1 MVYPEKENIILDKTY
16 NYAIRIVKLYQYL
29 CKEKKEFELSR
40 QILRSGTSIGAN
52 VEESVGGLSRKD
64 FLAKLGLS
72 YREARET
79 RFWLKLLRDTN
90 YISTEQCDSLLEDYG
105 RNYPYYHGNSK
116 NHKKQYL
123 IGN

>member
-1 MVYPEKENIILDKTY
+1 MNHIEKENIILDKTY

-52 VEESVGGLSRKD
+52 VEESIGGLSRKD
-64 FLAKLGLS
+64 FLAKLGVS

-79 RFWLKLLRDTN
+79 RFWLRVLRDTDH
-90 YISTEQCDSLLEDYG
+90 ISQEQSDSMLEDLEEII
-105 RNYPYYHGNSK
+105 RIITAIQKTTKSN
-116 NHKKQYL
+116 
-123 IGN
+123 I

>member
-1 MVYPEKENIILDKTY
+1 MNYVERENIVLDKAY

-64 FLAKLGLS
+64 FLAKLGVS
-72 YREARET
+72 YWEARET
-79 RFWLKLLRDTN
+79 RFWLRLLRDTD
-90 YISTEQCDSLLEDYG
+90 YISTEQSDSMLEDLEEII
-105 RNYPYYHGNSK
+105 RIITAIQKTTK
-116 NHKKQYL
+116 NKD
-123 IGN
+123 

>member
-1 MVYPEKENIILDKTY
+1 MVHPEKENIILDKTY
-16 NYAIRIVKLYQYL
+16 NYAIKIVKLYQYL

-64 FLAKLGLS
+64 FLAKLGVS

-90 YISTEQCDSLLEDYG
+90 YISTEQCESLLEDLEEII
-105 RNYPYYHGNSK
+105 RIITAIQKPQKAISNW
-116 NHKKQYL
+116 
-123 IGN
+123 

>member
-1 MVYPEKENIILDKTY
+1 MVYPERENIILDKTY

-64 FLAKLGLS
+64 FLAKLGVS

-90 YISTEQCDSLLEDYG
+90 YISTEQSDSLLEDLEEII
-105 RNYPYYHGNSK
+105 RIITAIQKTTKSN
-116 NHKKQYL
+116 
-123 IGN
+123 I

>member
-1 MVYPEKENIILDKTY
+1 MNYVERENIILDKTY

-64 FLAKLGLS
+64 FLAKLGVS

-79 RFWLKLLRDTN
+79 RFWLRLLRDTD
-90 YISTEQCDSLLEDYG
+90 YISKEQSESMLEDLEEII
-105 RNYPYYHGNSK
+105 RIITAIQKTIK
-116 NHKKQYL
+116 NKD
-123 IGN
+123 

>member
-1 MVYPEKENIILDKTY
+1 MVHPEKENTILDKTY
-16 NYAIRIVKLYQYL
+16 NYAIKIVKLYQYL

-64 FLAKLGLS
+64 FLAKLGVS

-90 YISTEQCDSLLEDYG
+90 YISTEQCESLLEDLEEII
-105 RNYPYYHGNSK
+105 RIITAIQKPQKAISNW
-116 NHKKQYL
+116 
-123 IGN
+123 

>member
-1 MVYPEKENIILDKTY
+1 MNYVERENIILDKTY

-64 FLAKLGLS
+64 FLAKLGVS

-79 RFWLKLLRDTN
+79 RFWLRLLRDTD
-90 YISTEQCDSLLEDYG
+90 YISTEQSDSMLEDLEEII
-105 RNYPYYHGNSK
+105 RIITAIQKTIK
-116 NHKKQYL
+116 NKD
-123 IGN
+123 

>member
-1 MVYPEKENIILDKTY
+1 MNYVERENIILDKTY

-64 FLAKLGLS
+64 FLAKLGVS

-79 RFWLKLLRDTN
+79 RFWLRLLRDTD
-90 YISTEQCDSLLEDYG
+90 YISTEQSDSMLEDLEEII
-105 RNYPYYHGNSK
+105 RIITAIQKTTK
-116 NHKKQYL
+116 NKD
-123 IGN
+123 